1 MNHCEGY
8 IKISHKTVPLIV
20 LSWRQL
26 PEQTIFYKVVL
37 YYSAFM
43 LATGR
48 INSIMSKWIFNYE
61 EVIWIAVQ
69 WLFFSTSEL
78 ESRDLGSI
86 LPKLANSIMRNAESI
101 LGDYC
106 YLFFCWLTF
115 GFFHPSSFSGKWRK
129 KTVQRE
135 AKFSHK
141 WYLQCVPAAGS
152 SQCFFHHLSMYQA

>member
-1 MNHCEGY
+1 MNHCEGF
-8 IKISHKTVPLIV
+8 IKISHKTVPLTV
-20 LSWRQL
+20 LSWRQF

-115 GFFHPSSFSGKWRK
+115 GFFH
-129 KTVQRE
+129 
-135 AKFSHK
+135 
-141 WYLQCVPAAGS
+141 
-152 SQCFFHHLSMYQA
+152 HLSQASEGRRLYRGKPSLVTSGIYNVFQQQVHLSVSSTI